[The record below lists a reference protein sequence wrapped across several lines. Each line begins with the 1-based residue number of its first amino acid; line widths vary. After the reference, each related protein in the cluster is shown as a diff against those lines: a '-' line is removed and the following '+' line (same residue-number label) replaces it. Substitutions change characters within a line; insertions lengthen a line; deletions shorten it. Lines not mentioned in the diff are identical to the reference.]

1 MPKRYI
7 ITLSDEERMVLQ
19 KLVSSG
25 KSAARRLTHA
35 RVLLLGDASLGG
47 RGHTDQQIQTALGV
61 GIRTIERVRQ
71 RFVEDGFE
79 AALSPR
85 PRPRRQS
92 KLAGEVEARLL
103 ALTQRDPP
111 AGRKRWTL
119 RLLAEQLVALK
130 YVERV
135 SHESIRQVLKKT
147 S

>member
-7 ITLSDEERMVLQ
+7 VTLNDEERMALQ

-25 KSAARRLTHA
+25 KAAARKLTHA
-35 RVLLLGDASLGG
+35 RILLLGDASLGG
-47 RGHTDQQIQTALGV
+47 RGQTDQQIRNALGV

-71 RFVEDGFE
+71 RFVEEGFE
-79 AALSPR
+79 AALSPH
-85 PRPRRQS
+85 PRPRWQG
-92 KLAGEVEARLL
+92 KLEGEAEARLV
-103 ALTQRDPP
+103 ALTKSDPP
-111 AGRKRWTL
+111 PGRKRWTL
-119 RLLAEQLVALK
+119 RLLADKLMALK

>member
-7 ITLSDEERMVLQ
+7 VTLNDEERATLQ

-25 KSAARRLTHA
+25 KAAARKLTHA
-35 RVLLLGDASLGG
+35 RILLLGDAGLGG
-47 RGHTDQQIQTALGV
+47 RGQTDQQIRNALGV

-71 RFVEDGFE
+71 RFVEEGFE

-85 PRPRRQS
+85 PRPRWQS
-92 KLAGEVEARLL
+92 KLEGEAEARLV
-103 ALTQRDPP
+103 ALTKSDPP
-111 AGRKRWTL
+111 TGRKRWTL
-119 RLLAEQLVALK
+119 RLLADKLVALK